1 MDSRKFVLLG
11 ILSIECVL
19 FENLN
24 YRIQCIC
31 WNEGKEILWHK
42 YIIITN
48 CFLKSRLIRLSSSF
62 RGQLLQS
69 WGRGVEAGGDGRD
82 LTHSE
87 WWGKAWRVGQFQGAI
102 FLHLVLEKMIYAYFP
117 WASVC
122 YSIWVWIQ
130 FDFGQIALS
139 FFMCKAGMTKIYFQ
153 DAGRWNGGSLQWLSS
168 GWRGLTSWF
177 LYLLMV
183 TYVLWALVPHL

>member
-48 CFLKSRLIRLSSSF
+48 CFLKSRFLIRLSFFSANF
-62 RGQLLQS
+62 LQS
-69 WGRGVEAGGDGRD
+69 WGRGVEAGGDGRRLD
-82 LTHSE
+82 SFRVVRKSLTLQ
-87 WWGKAWRVGQFQGAI
+87 GQFQGAI
-102 FLHLVLEKMIYAYFP
+102 FLHLVLKKWSMLIFL

-153 DAGRWNGGSLQWLSS
+153 DAGRWNEAACS
-168 GWRGLTSWF
+168 GLVQVDGLTSWF